1 MRKNTTAFAAFIVAL
16 IVADLLTDIAFLA
29 SVYGNEEKDE
39 DFKDKHPLIGR
50 RYKVG
55 DNSYIKDIESGVDS
69 GIGLYGR
76 EVIIVSDPYV
86 EETKEFWQNEPTKH
100 LFVNVF
106 STDSSRKYRVLF
118 DEGWL
123 INEE

>member
-1 MRKNTTAFAAFIVAL
+1 MKKNINFLFALLLADALFDAIVFSAL
-16 IVADLLTDIAFLA
+16 SAPT
-29 SVYGNEEKDE
+29 STKEEEKT
-39 DFKDKHPLIGR
+39 DKHPLIGR

-69 GIGLYGR
+69 GVGLYGR

-86 EETKEFWQNEPTKH
+86 EEIPSYFSDEPKKR

-106 STDSSRKYRVLF
+106 STDSARKYRVLF
-118 DEGWL
+118 DESWL
-123 INEE
+123 IDEE